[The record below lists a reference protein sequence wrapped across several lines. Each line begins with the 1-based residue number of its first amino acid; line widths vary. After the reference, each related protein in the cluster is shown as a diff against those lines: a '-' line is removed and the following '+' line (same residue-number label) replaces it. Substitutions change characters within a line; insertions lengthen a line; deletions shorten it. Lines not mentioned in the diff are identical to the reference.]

1 MIKGDINRYP
11 KISRGIARI
20 LCVMLLFFF
29 TDKLFGQEQGNKLW
43 YQQPAKQW
51 EETLPLGNG
60 KIGMMPDG
68 GLINENIVLNDITL
82 WSGSPQDVNNYEAS
96 RYLDSIRNLI
106 KSGKNDL
113 AQGLIDQHFI
123 CKGPGS
129 GGKQWGCYQVLG
141 NLTLAFDGKTD
152 IAAVQNY
159 RRELDIEKALVK
171 TNYELKGVRY
181 YREYWTS
188 FADDVGI
195 IRLQSSKKGQIN
207 LTIKIDRPERATATT
222 KDGELILMGQLD
234 NGVDGKGMQFKTR
247 VRAQVKGGKQLVQ
260 GQSIVIQQ
268 ADEVLIYMA
277 TDTDFKGK
285 DFERTTTETLTKAL
299 KKSYAKQYAEH
310 LRNYSTKFNRLS
322 LSLGR
327 SKDNLPTDQRLRA
340 FGKEPD
346 QDPGLA
352 ALFYQYGRYLSISS
366 TRLGLLPPNLQGLWA
381 NQIQTPWNGDYHLD
395 INVQMNHWHL
405 GTANLGE
412 LNDPLVSLVEGLM
425 APGAKTAK
433 AYYNAP
439 GWVAHVITNLWGY
452 TEPGESASWGIANAG
467 SGWLCNNLWEHY
479 LYSEDMDYLR
489 RIYPILYGAAQFYAS
504 VLTEYPG
511 KGWLLTSPSVSPENS
526 FKLPNGHQ
534 ANVTMGPTID
544 NQIVRELFENIIHAA
559 GLLGKQSD
567 PFLTKVS
574 AQLKRL
580 APAVQIAKDG
590 RIMEWIEDY
599 GEVDPQHRHISH
611 LYGLYP
617 GYLIRYD
624 EHSDWQ
630 LAAKKSLNV
639 RGDDG
644 PSWAIAHK
652 LLFWAR
658 LHEGE
663 RAYKLFRQLMTP
675 RVDTNINYGAG
686 GGVYANLLTAGPP
699 FQIDGNF
706 GGAAGIAEML
716 VQSYKDSVYLLPAIP
731 EAWKK
736 EGQVRGM
743 RIKGNHTL
751 DMGWKDGKIL
761 NYRIYSP
768 QSQQLQVC
776 IDHNWIAYYTKAK

>member
-1 MIKGDINRYP
+1 MNRSSKINLRKG
-11 KISRGIARI
+11 K
-20 LCVMLLFFF
+20 LLYTLMVFFF
-29 TDKLFGQEQGNKLW
+29 SGKLFGQVQGGKLW
-43 YQQPAKQW
+43 YRQPAKQW

-68 GLINENIVLNDITL
+68 GLINEHIVLNDITL
-82 WSGSPQDVNNYEAS
+82 WSGSPQDANNYEAS

-106 KSGKNDL
+106 KNGKNDL

-141 NLTLAFDGKTD
+141 NLTLAFDGKTA

-159 RRELDIEKALVK
+159 RRELDIENALVK
-171 TNYELKGVRY
+171 TSYELKGVKY
-181 YREYWTS
+181 KREYWTS
-188 FADDVGI
+188 FADDVGV

-207 LTIKIDRPERATATT
+207 LAIKIDRPERATATT

-268 ADEVLIYMA
+268 ADEVLIYVA

-299 KKSYAKQYAEH
+299 KKSYAKLYAEH
-310 LRNYSTKFNRLS
+310 LQNYSTKFNRLS

-327 SKDNLPTDQRLRA
+327 SKDNLPTDQRLMA

-405 GTANLGE
+405 GAANLGE
-412 LNDPLVSLVEGLM
+412 LNEPLVSLVEGLM

-439 GWVAHVITNLWGY
+439 GWVAHVITNVWGY

-504 VLTEYPG
+504 ALTEYPG

-544 NQIVRELFENIIHAA
+544 NQIVRELFENVIHAA
-559 GLLGKQSD
+559 ALLGKQSD

-580 APAVQIAKDG
+580 APAVQLAKDG

-599 GEVDPQHRHISH
+599 EEVDPQHRHISH

-624 EHSDWQ
+624 EHPDWQ

-675 RVDTNINYGAG
+675 RVDTHINYGAG

-716 VQSYKDSVYLLPAIP
+716 VQSHKDSVYLLPAIP

-743 RIKGNHTL
+743 RIKGNHTI
-751 DMGWKDGKIL
+751 DMEWKDGKIL
-761 NYRIYSP
+761 NYQIYSP
-768 QSQQLQVC
+768 KSQQLQVC
-776 IDHNWIAYYTKAK
+776 IDHNWVAYHTKEK

>member
-1 MIKGDINRYP
+1 MNRSSKINLRKGQL
-11 KISRGIARI
+11 
-20 LCVMLLFFF
+20 LCTLVVFFF
-29 TDKLFGQEQGNKLW
+29 SGNLFGQVQGGKLW
-43 YQQPAKQW
+43 YRQPAKQW

-68 GLINENIVLNDITL
+68 GLKNDHIVLNDITL
-82 WSGSPQDVNNYEAS
+82 WSGSPQDANNYEAS

-113 AQGLIDQHFI
+113 AQRLIDQHFI

-141 NLTLAFDGKTD
+141 NLMLAFDGQTD
-152 IAAVQNY
+152 LNAVQNY
-159 RRELDIEKALVK
+159 RRELDLDKAMAK
-171 TNYELKGVRY
+171 TSYEHKGVRY
-181 YREYWTS
+181 SREYWTS
-188 FADDVGI
+188 FADDLGV
-195 IRLQSSKKGQIN
+195 IRLQSSKKGQIS
-207 LTIKIDRPERATATT
+207 LEIKIDRPERATAKTEN
-222 KDGELILMGQLD
+222 GELILFGQLD

-247 VRAQVKGGKQLVQ
+247 VRAQIKGGKQLVK

-268 ADEVLIYMA
+268 ADEVLIYVA

-285 DFERTTTETLTKAL
+285 DFERATAETLTKAL
-299 KKSYAKQYAEH
+299 KKSYSQQYAEH
-310 LRNYSTKFNRLS
+310 LRNYLAKFNRLS
-322 LSLGR
+322 LQLGQ
-327 SKDNLPTDQRLRA
+327 SKDDLPTDERLVA

-405 GTANLGE
+405 GAANLGE
-412 LNDPLVSLVEGLM
+412 LNEPLVGLVEGLM

-439 GWVAHVITNLWGY
+439 GWVAHVITNVWGY

-479 LYSEDMDYLR
+479 LYTEDMDYLR
-489 RIYPILYGAAQFYAS
+489 RIYPILYGAAQFYSSA
-504 VLTEYPG
+504 LTEHPT

-526 FKLPNGHQ
+526 FKLPNGQQ

-567 PFLTKVS
+567 PFLTQVA

-580 APAVQIAKDG
+580 APAVQLAKDG

-599 GEVDPQHRHISH
+599 EEVDPQHRHISH

-624 EHSDWQ
+624 EHPDWQ
-630 LAAKKSLNV
+630 LAAKKSLDV

-652 LLFWAR
+652 LLFWTR

-675 RVDTNINYGAG
+675 RVDTHINYGAG

-716 VQSYKDSVYLLPAIP
+716 VQSHQDTVYLLPAVP
-731 EAWKK
+731 QAWKK
-736 EGQVRGM
+736 EGRVRGM
-743 RIKGNHTL
+743 CIKGNHTL
-751 DMGWKDGKIL
+751 DMEWKDGKIL
-761 NYRIYSP
+761 NYQIYSVK
-768 QSQQLQVC
+768 SQQLNVC
-776 IDHNWIAYYTKAK
+776 IDHNWIAYRTKEK